1 MFSTEVK
8 SNAQN
13 IKYDHLSP
21 GTSGNGKR
29 AMDKSIRNHK
39 KHLKMNRNQKIAT
52 ANLVLAALLLIAS
65 IPFEALRV
73 MAVIVFC
80 SALGIFAYHV
90 LIKGEIRYAP
100 AEAYRRLGRILAV
113 SLALSVPLYF
123 IFPASTS
130 LPLMGAVFALGGII
144 GIYDLSQPQAKGES

>member
-1 MFSTEVK
+1 VVLLFI
-8 SNAQN
+8 AG
-13 IKYDHLSP
+13 
-21 GTSGNGKR
+21 GTYRNGKR

-52 ANLVLAALLLIAS
+52 ANLTFAALLLIAS

-90 LIKGEIRYAP
+90 IIKGEIRYSP
-100 AEAYRRLGRILAV
+100 PEAYRRLARVLAV
-113 SLALSVPLYF
+113 CLALSVPLYF
-123 IFPASTS
+123 IFPTSTF
-130 LPLMGAVFALGGII
+130 LPLMGAVFALGGIA
-144 GIYDLSQPQAKGES
+144 GIYDLSRPRMRED